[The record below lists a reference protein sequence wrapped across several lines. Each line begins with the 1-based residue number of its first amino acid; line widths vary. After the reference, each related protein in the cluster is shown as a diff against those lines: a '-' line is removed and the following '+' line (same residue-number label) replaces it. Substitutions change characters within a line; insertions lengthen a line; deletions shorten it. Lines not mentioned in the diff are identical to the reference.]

1 MKREEKNIYKE
12 ISKRVLVLDGAMG
25 TMIQQRHL
33 SERDFRGDRFK
44 SYPVDLKGN
53 NDLLSLTQPQVI
65 REIHEKYLD
74 AGADII
80 VTNTFNANGIS
91 MRDYRMEDLVFQL
104 NSASAQIAL
113 KAAEKYT
120 RLSPGKP
127 RFVAGSLGPTG
138 KTASISPDVND
149 PAYRSVTFDELYKNY
164 RIQIEALI
172 KGGIDLLV
180 LETIFDTLNAKAAL
194 LAVKEVFDNTGEKVP
209 VMVSVT
215 ITDKS
220 GRTLSGQRLDA
231 FLNSISFFD
240 LFSVGINCSLGAEEI
255 RPYLEELSKKAP
267 FYVHVYPNAGIPN
280 QFGEYEETPEKMAS
294 HIKGFL
300 EKRFANIIG
309 GCCGTTPD
317 HIRIFADLVKKI
329 KPREIPKKK
338 YDTIICGL
346 ETLKIDSESNFI
358 NIGERT
364 NISGSRK
371 FAWLIREGKY
381 EEAISIARQQVEDGA
396 QILDIN
402 LDDPMLD
409 AKKAMVRFLNLISSE
424 PEISRL
430 PIMIDSSD
438 FSVIQAG
445 LKCIQGKAI
454 VNSISLKEGPDI
466 FKKHAAIIR
475 NFGAA
480 VVVMAFDEK
489 GQAATYER
497 KIKVCK
503 RSYDILTGEVNF
515 PSQDIIFDPNILT
528 IATGM
533 EEHNNYAVDFIKSV
547 KWIKEN
553 LPHSKVSGGISNL
566 SFSFRGNSF
575 VREAMHSV
583 FLYHAIKAGL
593 DMGIVNSGML
603 QVYDEIP
610 KKLLPLVEDVVL
622 NRRVDATER
631 LIIYA
636 VHIKGKKKNKKS
648 AEEWRKKSLKERL
661 IHSLVNGITSH
672 IANDIEES
680 LKNFPTAIEI
690 IEGPLMDGM
699 KEVGELFGSGKMFL
713 PQVVKSARVMKKAIF
728 YLQPTI
734 EKEKKKG
741 GKAHSVDKIL
751 LATVKGDVHDI
762 GKNIVSVILACN
774 NFKIIDLGVMV
785 PAEQILQA
793 AREKKVDIL
802 GLSGLITPSLEE
814 MIHVA
819 SEMER
824 QGFRIPLLI
833 GGATTSEIHTAVKIA
848 PKYSHPVLH
857 VRDASRSVN
866 IVSNLIS
873 KDRKEEFTANIAAK
887 YHSIREK
894 HEAAVSKNSYPSLP
908 QIRSNKFQTDWGQLE
923 ITRPTFIGNRT
934 FTDFPLSEISRYID
948 WTFFFHEW
956 KLNGRYPAILD
967 DPVKG
972 TEARKLFDDAGKKLK
987 YIIDKKV
994 VTANGIVG
1002 FFPANAAGDDI
1013 EVYADEK
1020 RETLLTAF
1028 HFLRNQQ
1035 KQAERVPN
1043 LCLADFIAPRET
1055 GKIDYLGFFAVTSGI
1070 GLERETNFYENKND
1084 DYNSIMFKIL
1094 ANRLAEAF
1102 AELLHLNVRKRLWGY
1117 AKDENLD
1124 LYSILKE
1131 KHVGIRPAPGYPPCP
1146 DHSEKKILFD
1156 LLQVE
1161 KRASIIL
1168 TENFA
1173 MSPLASVCG
1182 FYFAHPRSKYFNV
1195 GKISKDQVIDYSIR
1209 KKITAAIAEKW
1220 LAPNLNYR

>member
-1 MKREEKNIYKE
+1 MKREEKKIYKE

-329 KPREIPKKK
+329 KPREIPEKK

-346 ETLKIDSESNFI
+346 ETLKIESESNFI

-424 PEISRL
+424 P
-430 PIMIDSSD
+430 
-438 FSVIQAG
+438 
-445 LKCIQGKAI
+445 
-454 VNSISLKEGPDI
+454 
-466 FKKHAAIIR
+466 
-475 NFGAA
+475 
-480 VVVMAFDEK
+480 
-489 GQAATYER
+489 
-497 KIKVCK
+497 
-503 RSYDILTGEVNF
+503 
-515 PSQDIIFDPNILT
+515 
-528 IATGM
+528 
-533 EEHNNYAVDFIKSV
+533 
-547 KWIKEN
+547 
-553 LPHSKVSGGISNL
+553 
-566 SFSFRGNSF
+566 
-575 VREAMHSV
+575 
-583 FLYHAIKAGL
+583 
-593 DMGIVNSGML
+593 
-603 QVYDEIP
+603 
-610 KKLLPLVEDVVL
+610 
-622 NRRVDATER
+622 
-631 LIIYA
+631 
-636 VHIKGKKKNKKS
+636 
-648 AEEWRKKSLKERL
+648 
-661 IHSLVNGITSH
+661 
-672 IANDIEES
+672 
-680 LKNFPTAIEI
+680 
-690 IEGPLMDGM
+690 
-699 KEVGELFGSGKMFL
+699 
-713 PQVVKSARVMKKAIF
+713 
-728 YLQPTI
+728 
-734 EKEKKKG
+734 
-741 GKAHSVDKIL
+741 
-751 LATVKGDVHDI
+751 
-762 GKNIVSVILACN
+762 
-774 NFKIIDLGVMV
+774 
-785 PAEQILQA
+785 
-793 AREKKVDIL
+793 
-802 GLSGLITPSLEE
+802 
-814 MIHVA
+814 
-819 SEMER
+819 
-824 QGFRIPLLI
+824 
-833 GGATTSEIHTAVKIA
+833 
-848 PKYSHPVLH
+848 
-857 VRDASRSVN
+857 
-866 IVSNLIS
+866 
-873 KDRKEEFTANIAAK
+873 
-887 YHSIREK
+887 
-894 HEAAVSKNSYPSLP
+894 
-908 QIRSNKFQTDWGQLE
+908 
-923 ITRPTFIGNRT
+923 
-934 FTDFPLSEISRYID
+934 
-948 WTFFFHEW
+948 
-956 KLNGRYPAILD
+956 
-967 DPVKG
+967 
-972 TEARKLFDDAGKKLK
+972 
-987 YIIDKKV
+987 
-994 VTANGIVG
+994 
-1002 FFPANAAGDDI
+1002 
-1013 EVYADEK
+1013 
-1020 RETLLTAF
+1020 
-1028 HFLRNQQ
+1028 
-1035 KQAERVPN
+1035 
-1043 LCLADFIAPRET
+1043 
-1055 GKIDYLGFFAVTSGI
+1055 
-1070 GLERETNFYENKND
+1070 
-1084 DYNSIMFKIL
+1084 
-1094 ANRLAEAF
+1094 
-1102 AELLHLNVRKRLWGY
+1102 
-1117 AKDENLD
+1117 
-1124 LYSILKE
+1124 
-1131 KHVGIRPAPGYPPCP
+1131 
-1146 DHSEKKILFD
+1146 
-1156 LLQVE
+1156 
-1161 KRASIIL
+1161 
-1168 TENFA
+1168 
-1173 MSPLASVCG
+1173 
-1182 FYFAHPRSKYFNV
+1182 
-1195 GKISKDQVIDYSIR
+1195 
-1209 KKITAAIAEKW
+1209 
-1220 LAPNLNYR
+1220 